1 MTMYFY
7 TKKNSVKHFKHMF
20 LSLLFVSMTMC
31 MFQNCSQKKELIF
44 NTNNVRNAN
53 QTTEKILYFINKKE
67 VSKDFLDRINPT
79 NIQSVNVVKTAEE
92 MLRFTNKKVAGII
105 IIKLKK

>member
-1 MTMYFY
+1 M
-7 TKKNSVKHFKHMF
+7 KHSKPIF
-20 LSLLFVSMTMC
+20 LSLLFVSMTMF
-31 MFQNCSQKKELIF
+31 MLQNCSQKKELIF

-53 QTTEKILYFINKKE
+53 QSTEKILYFIDKKE

>member
-1 MTMYFY
+1 M
-7 TKKNSVKHFKHMF
+7 KHSKPIF
-20 LSLLFVSMTMC
+20 LSLLFVSMTMF
-31 MFQNCSQKKELIF
+31 MLQNCSQKKELIF
-44 NTNNVRNAN
+44 NSNNVRNAN
-53 QTTEKILYFINKKE
+53 QSTEKILYFIDKKE

-92 MLRFTNKKVAGII
+92 IVRFTNKKVAGII

>member
-1 MTMYFY
+1 M
-7 TKKNSVKHFKHMF
+7 KHVKHMF
-20 LSLLFVSMTMC
+20 LTLLFVSMTMC

-44 NTNNVRNAN
+44 NSNNVRNAN
-53 QTTEKILYFINKKE
+53 QSTAEILYFIEKEE

-92 MLRFTNKKVAGII
+92 IVRFTNKKVAGII

>member
-1 MTMYFY
+1 M
-7 TKKNSVKHFKHMF
+7 KHSKPIF
-20 LSLLFVSMTMC
+20 LSLLFVSMTMF
-31 MFQNCSQKKELIF
+31 MLQNCSQKKELIF
-44 NTNNVRNAN
+44 NSNNVRNAN
-53 QTTEKILYFINKKE
+53 QSTEKILYFIDKKE

>member
-1 MTMYFY
+1 M
-7 TKKNSVKHFKHMF
+7 
-20 LSLLFVSMTMC
+20 L
-31 MFQNCSQKKELIF
+31 QNCSQKKELIF
-44 NTNNVRNAN
+44 NSNNVRNTN
-53 QTTEKILYFINKKE
+53 QSTTEILYFIDKKE

-92 MLRFTNKKVAGII
+92 ILRHTNKKVAGII

>member
-1 MTMYFY
+1 M
-7 TKKNSVKHFKHMF
+7 KHAKHIF

-31 MFQNCSQKKELIF
+31 MLQNCSQKKALIF
-44 NTNNVRNAN
+44 NSNNVRNSN
-53 QTTEKILYFINKKE
+53 QSTTEILYFIDKKE

>member
-1 MTMYFY
+1 M
-7 TKKNSVKHFKHMF
+7 
-20 LSLLFVSMTMC
+20 L
-31 MFQNCSQKKELIF
+31 QNCSQKKELIF
-44 NTNNVRNAN
+44 NSNNVRNAN
-53 QTTEKILYFINKKE
+53 QPTEKILYFIDKKE

-105 IIKLKK
+105 IIQLKK

>member
-1 MTMYFY
+1 
-7 TKKNSVKHFKHMF
+7 MF

-44 NTNNVRNAN
+44 NTNNVQKSN
-53 QTTEKILYFINKKE
+53 QSTAEILYFIDKKE

>member
-1 MTMYFY
+1 M
-7 TKKNSVKHFKHMF
+7 
-20 LSLLFVSMTMC
+20 L
-31 MFQNCSQKKELIF
+31 QNCSQKKELLF
-44 NTNNVRNAN
+44 NSNNVRNAN
-53 QTTEKILYFINKKE
+53 QSTEKILYFIDKKE

-105 IIKLKK
+105 IIQLKK

>member
-1 MTMYFY
+1 M
-7 TKKNSVKHFKHMF
+7 KHSKHRF

-31 MFQNCSQKKELIF
+31 MLQNCSQKKELIF
-44 NTNNVRNAN
+44 NSKNVRNAN
-53 QTTEKILYFINKKE
+53 QSTEKILYFIDKKE

-79 NIQSVNVVKTAEE
+79 NIQSVNVLKTAEE
-92 MLRFTNKKVAGII
+92 MLGFTNKKVAGII

>member
-1 MTMYFY
+1 M
-7 TKKNSVKHFKHMF
+7 KHAKHIF

-44 NTNNVRNAN
+44 NSNNVRNSN
-53 QTTEKILYFINKKE
+53 QSTEKTLYFIDKKE

>member
-1 MTMYFY
+1 M
-7 TKKNSVKHFKHMF
+7 KHSKHIF